1 MTAES
6 RWLGAIFEP
15 PPVGFEL
22 TAPVKLRSF
31 TKKRTMSAPGLEPR
45 TSRVQNQCFGT
56 ELLSS
61 RPILKEIVIP
71 NCTKYQFLLNCH
83 CQGLLGEKRPFF
95 SKKKLKPIL
104 FKNWSLNFVFF
115 CVSYLFSTQGI
126 TPNSQISARI
136 SKGLELISDRVKKFG
151 SGGLHSAVGR
161 QSSSRA
167 EIGFFRPFHVT
178 CLCCYVVHQTKILK

>member
-61 RPILKEIVIP
+61 IQKWKEIVIS
-71 NCTKYQFLLNCH
+71 NCTNYQFPFICH
-83 CQGLLGEKRPFF
+83 CQGLGEQPIFFKRKIINHIVQKLIVKFCIFLRFLPFQ
-95 SKKKLKPIL
+95 
-104 FKNWSLNFVFF
+104 
-115 CVSYLFSTQGI
+115 YLRND
-126 TPNSQISARI
+126 PNSQISARI
-136 SKGLELISDRVKKFG
+136 SKGLELISDRV
-151 SGGLHSAVGR
+151 HS
-161 QSSSRA
+161 
-167 EIGFFRPFHVT
+167 
-178 CLCCYVVHQTKILK
+178 ILKIQLL